1 MKSDSKILDIKAVKG
16 QGAYYYEDVTTL
28 QKRSVKESDRWRAKA
43 ETPGF
48 TYVREVA
55 DVVSVGI
62 KTQEGIWCWGDC
74 VGVSYSG
81 KSGREGAFRSGNGL
95 QEIEKIVRP
104 FLLNKRLTTYREVMN
119 EVKLLSLHPAVH
131 YGISQALLKAVAL
144 NHREEMWQTLQRE
157 WGIAESVKEVPIQG
171 SSGNNRIV
179 NADKMIINRLAGLP
193 HGQIDDIETQLGF
206 KGEVLLDYVSWLT
219 RRISELGASDYLPVV
234 HLDVHGAIGKIFDNE
249 PKKICEYLQSLEKAA
264 GHYRVRV
271 ESVALGR
278 SREETIQ
285 LLIAIKHESQSCG
298 LKIALVA
305 DEWANTREDIIEF
318 ARQKAVDM
326 VHIKMPDLGGIEET
340 VEAVLALKKQNIETL
355 LGGSCVETDLSA
367 RVSVHVALAIQP
379 TAMLAKPG
387 MGIDEA
393 IQIMR
398 NEMNR
403 ALLLS

>member
-95 QEIEKIVRP
+95 QEIEKTVRP

-119 EVKLLSLHPAVH
+119 EVKLLSLHPVVH

-171 SSGNNRIV
+171 SSGNNRVV

-285 LLIAIKHESQSCG
+285 LLVAIKHEIQSCG

-340 VEAVLALKKQNIETL
+340 VEAVLALKKQNVETL

>member
-55 DVVSVGI
+55 EVVSIGI

-285 LLIAIKHESQSCG
+285 LLIAIKHEIQSCG

-340 VEAVLALKKQNIETL
+340 VEAVLALKKQNVETL

>member
-55 DVVSVGI
+55 EVVSIGI

-193 HGQIDDIETQLGF
+193 HGQIDHIETQLGF

-285 LLIAIKHESQSCG
+285 LLVAIKHEIQSCG

-340 VEAVLALKKQNIETL
+340 VEAVLALKKQNVETL

>member
-48 TYVREVA
+48 SYVREVA
-55 DVVSVGI
+55 EVVSVGI

-95 QEIEKIVRP
+95 QEIEKVVKP

-119 EVKLLSLHPAVH
+119 EVKLLSLHSAVH

-171 SSGNNRIV
+171 SSGNNRVV

-219 RRISELGASDYLPVV
+219 RRISELGDSDYLPVV

-249 PKKICEYLQSLEKAA
+249 PQKICEYLQSLEKAA

-285 LLIAIKHESQSCG
+285 LLNAIKHEIKSCG

-305 DEWANTREDIIEF
+305 DEWANTRVDIIEF

-340 VEAVLALKKQNIETL
+340 VEAVLALKKQNVETL

>member
-1 MKSDSKILDIKAVKG
+1 
-16 QGAYYYEDVTTL
+16 
-28 QKRSVKESDRWRAKA
+28 
-43 ETPGF
+43 
-48 TYVREVA
+48 VA

-144 NHREEMWQTLQRE
+144 NHREKMWQTLQRE

-171 SSGNNRIV
+171 SSGNNRVV

-219 RRISELGASDYLPVV
+219 RRISELGDSDYLPVI

-340 VEAVLALKKQNIETL
+340 VEAVLALKKQNVETL

>member
-171 SSGNNRIV
+171 SSGNNRVV

-285 LLIAIKHESQSCG
+285 LLVAIKHEIQSCG

-340 VEAVLALKKQNIETL
+340 VEAVLALKKQNVETL

>member
-144 NHREEMWQTLQRE
+144 NHREEMWQTIQRE
-157 WGIAESVKEVPIQG
+157 WGITESVKEVPIQG

-285 LLIAIKHESQSCG
+285 LLVAIKHEIQSCG

-340 VEAVLALKKQNIETL
+340 VEAVLALKKQNVETL

-367 RVSVHVALAIQP
+367 RVSVHVALAVQP